1 MEVSNLEKRFTGVS
15 KLVANFKTSDGTVY
29 PATVSEIKNKVS
41 PGGRALL
48 MLSSTVPK
56 GFPTSGLHVMIGEA
70 VTEDKYTDGDKKPD
84 AYVNAVRS
92 GRRRKT

>member
-1 MEVSNLEKRFTGVS
+1 M
-15 KLVANFKTSDGTVY
+15 
-29 PATVSEIKNKVS
+29 
-41 PGGRALL
+41 

-84 AYVNAVRS
+84 AYVNAVAFWS
-92 GRRRKT
+92 PQENLKAKDNLMDLDLTPYKISIYHINTWLDQQGSASSSTMN